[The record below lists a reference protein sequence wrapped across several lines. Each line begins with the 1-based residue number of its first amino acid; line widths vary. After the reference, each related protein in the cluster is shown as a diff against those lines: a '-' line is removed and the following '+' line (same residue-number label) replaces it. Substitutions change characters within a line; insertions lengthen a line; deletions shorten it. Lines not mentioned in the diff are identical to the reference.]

1 MNRAQPIVARISRLV
16 LLVLVIAT
24 ASTIVLAQAQHNASG
39 LKKKALRNA
48 TVIPAHQFT
57 SIRAM
62 VLKTPETQPA
72 EDESEDGDPTGPSGQ
87 ISATLLADIFDS
99 ASPKHIRDDFDNWI
113 PFSDQLFRDH
123 TSLNTYYFYPSGYLL
138 KRDSTDGFDINFL
151 HRTRGEG
158 SAEELIVLT
167 FTLVPRQ
174 LHGGMNLVR
183 KLAVFGVEPPAN
195 KKAVDLNRLPI
206 SKVKI
211 SLAGLSSLIPEE
223 NVKIIN
229 TPNVIGDP
237 IRVQARMNQS
247 QKEDLVAS
255 IRSGGLSGDITF
267 DTNDSSFRLE
277 VPYLVSFTDYSGDW
291 LTDISKLSIEESME
305 NVSPFPLLFTG
316 FVAYTQ
322 KAPGNQIKR
331 YEIPVNKAVLM
342 EPGAIAKADKTF
354 QQIVGAYG
362 DVVAAWPMYERVT
375 CDDCLNAIEQKI
387 LVSPAQARKTDLPIE
402 VIPSLFDQY
411 SIFKILVEVK
421 SKLFS
426 PKNEYQETKVFTLRQ
441 GQSHT
446 MATLYVNRDDGAQNS
461 SFEYRVK
468 PVLSSGGETSFSAWK
483 SDQGVMDIT
492 VTAADIRGQINGE

>member
-1 MNRAQPIVARISRLV
+1 MLLALINALASTLALAQVQYK
-16 LLVLVIAT
+16 AT
-24 ASTIVLAQAQHNASG
+24 ALSKET
-39 LKKKALRNA
+39 LRHA
-48 TVIPAHQFT
+48 AVIPAQKFT
-57 SIRAM
+57 SIRSM

-87 ISATLLADIFDS
+87 ISATLLADVFDS
-99 ASPKHIRDDFDNWI
+99 ASPKHIRDDFDKRM

-151 HRTRGEG
+151 HRTRNEG
-158 SAEELIVLT
+158 SAEELIILT

-174 LHGGMNLVR
+174 LDGGMNLVR
-183 KLAVFGVEPPAN
+183 KLAAFGVEPPAN
-195 KKAVDLNRLPI
+195 KKAVDLSRLPI

-237 IRVQARMNQS
+237 IRVQAQMNQS

-267 DTNDSSFRLE
+267 DTNDDSFRLE
-277 VPYLVSFTDYSGDW
+277 IPYLVSFTDYSGDW
-291 LTDISKLSIEESME
+291 LTDISALSIEESME

-342 EPGAIAKADKTF
+342 EPGAIAKADRSF
-354 QQIVGAYG
+354 QQIVSTYG
-362 DVVAAWPMYERVT
+362 DVVATWPMYERVT

-387 LVSPAQARKTDLPIE
+387 LVSPAQARKTELPIE
-402 VIPSLFDQY
+402 AIPSLFDQY

-426 PKNEYQETKVFTLRQ
+426 PKNDYQETKVFTLRQ
-441 GQSHT
+441 GQSQT
-446 MATLYVNRDDGAQNS
+446 MAMLYVNRDNDAQNGG
-461 SFEYRVK
+461 FEYRVK
-468 PVLSSGGETSFSAWK
+468 TVLNNGDQTSFSAWK
-483 SDQGVMDIT
+483 NDQGVMDIT
-492 VTAADIRGQINGE
+492 VTAADIPEQINDE